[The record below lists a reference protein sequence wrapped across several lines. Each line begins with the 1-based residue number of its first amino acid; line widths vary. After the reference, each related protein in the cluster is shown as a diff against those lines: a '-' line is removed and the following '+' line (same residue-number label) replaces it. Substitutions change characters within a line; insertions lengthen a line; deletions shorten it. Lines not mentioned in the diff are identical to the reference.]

1 MTCFQH
7 LSFRYL
13 TKNGNELDSRQS
25 FISSDKNWYFCAYFK
40 PGKITQQFAYLQ
52 YKQIYSA
59 HNQWHILGFFSFFF
73 LICGYMFYLFFQT
86 GDFFFYCIC
95 RKVKFYLSHQYA
107 KRDLHKKKSCL
118 DSVYHI
124 KVCVIF
130 QKEFE
135 LIVFVF
141 LIVKI
146 EKNCT

>member
-73 LICGYMFYLFFQT
+73 FNLWIYVLFIFPDW
-86 GDFFFYCIC
+86 GFFFYCIC

-107 KRDLHKKKSCL
+107 KRDLHKKIL
-118 DSVYHI
+118 P
-124 KVCVIF
+124 
-130 QKEFE
+130 
-135 LIVFVF
+135 
-141 LIVKI
+141 
-146 EKNCT
+146 